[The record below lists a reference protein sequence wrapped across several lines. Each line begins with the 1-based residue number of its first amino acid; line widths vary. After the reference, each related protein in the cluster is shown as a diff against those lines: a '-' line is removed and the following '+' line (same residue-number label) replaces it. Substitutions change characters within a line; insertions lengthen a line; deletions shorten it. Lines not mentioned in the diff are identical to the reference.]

1 MPEPACYDGCVE
13 VCGTLDHPGLATDM
27 PIWIDHTGLETT
39 VDQAR
44 IEVALETL
52 PLGRETQILH
62 IGVGNSRFAE
72 RFAPRVRR
80 VDGLTVCEPEKH
92 LAGGLAIANYTVHLL
107 SKYSREFLLEI
118 EHRYDYIVD
127 NNLASYACCKYHFH
141 RMLDNYV
148 WCLRPGGRV
157 LTEQRGMDFT
167 VEDDP
172 RWKLSYDDLV
182 AVGRRFGLRAG
193 AVTDTV
199 YELRRVGAG
208 APESTA
214 AAA

>member
-1 MPEPACYDGCVE
+1 
-13 VCGTLDHPGLATDM
+13 M

-52 PLGRETQILH
+52 PR
-62 IGVGNSRFAE
+62 A
-72 RFAPRVRR
+72 ARR
-80 VDGLTVCEPEKH
+80 RSFTSGSGTRASPALRAAGAARRRAHGLR
-92 LAGGLAIANYTVHLL
+92 AGEAARRRARIANYAVHLV

-148 WCLRPGGRV
+148 WCLRPDGRV
-157 LTEQRGMDFT
+157 
-167 VEDDP
+167 
-172 RWKLSYDDLV
+172 
-182 AVGRRFGLRAG
+182 
-193 AVTDTV
+193 
-199 YELRRVGAG
+199 
-208 APESTA
+208 
-214 AAA
+214 